1 MPLHPLC
8 LGQTERGY
16 NTHTKWVKDSGGMTE
31 ILVGAML
38 PCVQWLVKGVIIQK
52 RVHGF
57 LRKPLK
63 CFVEYTRK
71 VKQ

>member
-1 MPLHPLC
+1 
-8 LGQTERGY
+8 
-16 NTHTKWVKDSGGMTE
+16 MTE

-63 CFVEYTRK
+63 CFVEYIRK